1 MARMIPPSPP
11 PLHGVTG
18 WCSPPTESDAVSMTS
33 ASAEAPRSLQAGL
46 SALSDD
52 EIPRLICDEPAL
64 IDIVSQD
71 AIQYVHMSERGGTIK
86 VGVKHIESLKPE
98 YQRINVAYQIFDI
111 VLHEG
116 DQFQR

>member
-1 MARMIPPSPP
+1 
-11 PLHGVTG
+11 
-18 WCSPPTESDAVSMTS
+18 MTS
-33 ASAEAPRSLQAGL
+33 ASAEAARSLPARL

-52 EIPRLICDEPAL
+52 EIPCLICDEPAL

-71 AIQYVHMSERGGTIK
+71 AIQYVHMSKRGGTIK
-86 VGVKHIESLKPE
+86 VGVKHIERLKLE

>member
-1 MARMIPPSPP
+1 MASGISSTTGSGSCLPPQASGLPRTPKPCLIPKS
-11 PLHGVTG
+11 
-18 WCSPPTESDAVSMTS
+18 
-33 ASAEAPRSLQAGL
+33 
-46 SALSDD
+46 
-52 EIPRLICDEPAL
+52 LICDEPAL

>member
-1 MARMIPPSPP
+1 
-11 PLHGVTG
+11 
-18 WCSPPTESDAVSMTS
+18 MTS

-86 VGVKHIESLKPE
+86 VGVKHIESLKPRIPKN
-98 YQRINVAYQIFDI
+98 QRRVPDI
-111 VLHEG
+111 RH
-116 DQFQR
+116 RTS